1 MNMMNMKKKAV
12 GMVMAA
18 MMMTGASAFAATPQT
33 FTLSE
38 NGDYE
43 AALVEMVPQTSSGA
57 SQVSHF
63 YSDNADYEAVSA
75 EAAPMTSGSHTSHFY
90 SDNADYEAVVNR

>member
-1 MNMMNMKKKAV
+1 MNMMNMKKKAM

-18 MMMTGASAFAATPQT
+18 MMMTGASAFAATSQT

-43 AALVEMVPQTSSGA
+43 AAVVEMAVQTRGGA

-63 YSDNADYEAVSA
+63 YSDNADYEAVNA
-75 EAAPMTSGSHTSHFY
+75 EMAPMTSGSHTSHFY
-90 SDNADYEAVVNR
+90 SDNADYEAAVNR